1 MKIAII
7 GCGKIGSAIAKR
19 LGGEHELFLFDHH
32 EKKLKGTW
40 SKSAKEAATKGDVI
54 FLCVKPQ
61 DLERAAKEIADGV
74 RGKVLVSVLAGV
86 DTVRLGNHFPGAEIV
101 RIMPNIA
108 IEVGKGAI
116 GIAEVSNEKT
126 RGLIEKLMA
135 PLGKMWWMQEKHI
148 NAFSALAGS
157 GPAFIYLIMEALV
170 DGGVLLGLER
180 GVGLEM
186 TRAMVEGAVATLEMS
201 GKSLAD
207 LRGEVCS
214 PGGTTIRGVKTLEDE
229 GVRAGMINALIA
241 TWERAEEL

>member
-1 MKIAII
+1 MKVAII
-7 GCGKIGSAIAKR
+7 GCGKIGGAIAKR
-19 LGGEHELFLFDHH
+19 LEKEHELFLFDHH

-40 SKSAKEAATKGDVI
+40 TKSAKEAATKGEVV

-61 DLERAAKEIADGV
+61 DLERAAKEIGTAL
-74 RGKVLVSVLAGV
+74 RGKILVSPLAGV
-86 DTVRLGNHFPGAEIV
+86 DTVRLSNHFPGADIV

-116 GIAEVSNEKT
+116 GVVDASGENT
-126 RGLIEKLMA
+126 RKAIEKLLA
-135 PLGKMWWMQEKHI
+135 PLGNMWWIPEREM

-157 GPAFIYLIMEALV
+157 GPAFIYLVMEALV
-170 DGGVLLGLER
+170 DGGVLLGIER
-180 GVGLEM
+180 GKALEM
-186 TRAMVEGAVATLEMS
+186 AHKMVEGAMATLEKS

-207 LRGEVCS
+207 LRGDVCS

-229 GVRAGMINALIA
+229 GVRAGVINALIA